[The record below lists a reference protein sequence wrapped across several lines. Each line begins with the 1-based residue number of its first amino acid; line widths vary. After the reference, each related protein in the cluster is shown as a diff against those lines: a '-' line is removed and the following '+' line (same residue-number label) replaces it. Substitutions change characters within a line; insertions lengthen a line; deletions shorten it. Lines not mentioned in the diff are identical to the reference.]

1 MTSKNTEWKISR
13 RDFLKTSGIAGAT
26 MILTPVLT
34 GRNVLAGSA
43 HNDSPGSS
51 DLTLIVQ
58 LKVDGN
64 IVIDEGSSIKVI
76 QPLQNT
82 PVLKPKELPLNS
94 SLGVFGNLSV
104 YTRN

>member
-1 MTSKNTEWKISR
+1 
-13 RDFLKTSGIAGAT
+13 

-76 QPLQNT
+76 QPLQNIPSAET
-82 PVLKPKELPLNS
+82 QRTATQQQSGCFWEFV
-94 SLGVFGNLSV
+94 SV
-104 YTRN
+104 Y

>member
-76 QPLQNT
+76 QPLQNIPSAET
-82 PVLKPKELPLNS
+82 QRTATQQQSGYFWEFV
-94 SLGVFGNLSV
+94 SV
-104 YTRN
+104 Y